1 MKLRRKAFY
10 FAIKPIFFMVIPS
23 FRCFLTRMPGR
34 HCTYYRK
41 QDARSQ
47 TNGPKMQKKN
57 EKDKTAAAAGRELR
71 NGIVLFDAV
80 LLPKN
85 GAKKQNR

>member
-1 MKLRRKAFY
+1 
-10 FAIKPIFFMVIPS
+10 
-23 FRCFLTRMPGR
+23 
-34 HCTYYRK
+34 
-41 QDARSQ
+41 
-47 TNGPKMQKKN
+47 MQKKN

-85 GAKKQNR
+85 GAKKAKQVIFNREMRLKRQKMRLIFFAVCGMIKKNNTACK